1 MMMAVAAAAA
11 PRQESRTA
19 RRLNISI
26 PCGAGQFRGRCQ
38 SVFIYHPTLIID
50 ITTFSRGVV
59 SRLANHACV
68 VVVVV
73 GRKRLLF
80 LFGFDFYLNDEDVVC
95 MQK

>member
-26 PCGAGQFRGRCQ
+26 PCGAGQFRGLCQ
-38 SVFIYHPTLIID
+38 SVFIYPSHPHHARIID
-50 ITTFSRGVV
+50 ITTFSRGIV
-59 SRLANHACV
+59 SRLANHV

-73 GRKRLLF
+73 TIP
-80 LFGFDFYLNDEDVVC
+80 
-95 MQK
+95 